1 MIKGDKGSVNLQLVP
16 TKTLS
21 FSLSLRSSKMS
32 ANRSLNTN
40 RKKKPPQ
47 AFYEPPTSQTSA
59 RIIEDARRSVRALP
73 TERPFTPAESGRI
86 LFGPGGSSQSR
97 PPSVYSIHARQF
109 SASRP
114 STSQKLAP
122 IEKTAAAD
130 LVKKVRF
137 CSVYVHMYMY
147 MYLHISIGIDV

>member
-1 MIKGDKGSVNLQLVP
+1 MCFLINAHQNIVLLC
-16 TKTLS
+16 
-21 FSLSLRSSKMS
+21 SSKMS

-47 AFYEPPTSQTSA
+47 AFYEPPSSQTSA

-86 LFGPGGSSQSR
+86 LFGPGGSNQSR

-122 IEKTAAAD
+122 IEKTAASD
-130 LVKKVRF
+130 LIKKVQLY
-137 CSVYVHMYMY
+137 CVYVHMYTY
-147 MYLHISIGIDV
+147 MCIFNLKVWKSPIF

>member
-1 MIKGDKGSVNLQLVP
+1 ML

-21 FSLSLRSSKMS
+21 HSPQFKNIMS
-32 ANRSLNTN
+32 ANRSLNPTK
-40 RKKKPPQ
+40 KKKPPQ
-47 AFYEPPTSQTSA
+47 AFYEPPSSQTSA

-122 IEKTAAAD
+122 IERTAAAD
-130 LVKKVRF
+130 LVQRVCDCAVCVF
-137 CSVYVHMYMY
+137 MCTMYMY
-147 MYLHISIGIDV
+147 VYN

>member
-1 MIKGDKGSVNLQLVP
+1 
-16 TKTLS
+16 
-21 FSLSLRSSKMS
+21 MS
-32 ANRSLNTN
+32 ANRSLNIN

-122 IEKTAAAD
+122 IEKTAATD

-147 MYLHISIGIDV
+147 MHIHVSIGIDV